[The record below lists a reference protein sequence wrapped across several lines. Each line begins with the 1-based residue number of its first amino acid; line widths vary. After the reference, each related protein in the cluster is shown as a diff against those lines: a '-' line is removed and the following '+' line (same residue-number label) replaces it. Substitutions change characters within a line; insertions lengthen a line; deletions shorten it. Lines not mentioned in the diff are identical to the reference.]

1 MDENAPSLAKFE
13 AVLAP
18 LPEGSLV
25 AVVTMRGSLCP
36 VTLGHMQSFA
46 EARRLLHAEPG
57 VPRPARL
64 EKFAATLGFIS
75 LNGDRHVNWKLEE
88 KGEQSLSWATR
99 WHLVELATAD
109 ISWMSLETFE
119 GESMEELKR
128 LWSKLTF
135 IHFYMNGAD
144 DVVAYNKYTWASS
157 DARYITMG
165 RPGFTEQVLE
175 GMAHHGLDADE
186 GKFILGPELPE
197 ISSTQ
202 ARRALAEGD
211 TETLRL
217 LLHPRVTQWC
227 LRHSPYVPSADE
239 AQLASTADDGKRA
252 EQT

>member
-1 MDENAPSLAKFE
+1 MGDHDSGLAKFG
-13 AVLAP
+13 AVLEP

-36 VTLGHMQSFA
+36 VTLGHIQGFE
-46 EARRLLHAEPG
+46 EARRLLLAEAG
-57 VPRPARL
+57 VPRPVRL

-75 LNGDRHVNWKLEE
+75 LNGDRHVNWKLQE
-88 KGEQSLSWATR
+88 KGEPGLSWATR

-128 LWSKLTF
+128 RWSKLTF

-144 DVVAYNKYTWASS
+144 DVVANNKYTWASN

-165 RPGFTEQVLE
+165 REGFTEQVRD
-175 GMAHHGLDADE
+175 GMASHGLDPDE
-186 GKFILGPELPE
+186 GIFILGPELPE
-197 ISSTQ
+197 ISATQ

-211 TETLRL
+211 IDTLRL

-239 AQLASTADDGKRA
+239 DQLASTAGDGNMA
-252 EQT
+252 EQM

>member
-1 MDENAPSLAKFE
+1 MGDNAGLANFG
-13 AVLAP
+13 AVLDP

-36 VTLGHMQSFA
+36 ITLGHMQSFE
-46 EARRLLHAEPG
+46 EARRLLLAEAG

-75 LNGDRHVNWKLEE
+75 LNGDRHVNWKLQDI
-88 KGEQSLSWATR
+88 GEPSLSWATR
-99 WHLVELATAD
+99 WHLVELAIAD

-128 LWSKLTF
+128 RWSKLTF

-144 DVVAYNKYTWASS
+144 DVVAHSKYTWASR

-165 RPGFTEQVLE
+165 RQGFTEQVIE
-175 GMAHHGLDADE
+175 GMANHGLDADD
-186 GKFILGPELPE
+186 GLFILGPELPE

-227 LRHSPYVPSADE
+227 LRHSPYAPSADE
-239 AQLASTADDGKRA
+239 EGLPASTADDSNMA
-252 EQT
+252 EQA